1 MNKKI
6 TDAIREVFG
15 AMDSSDFCGCYE
27 GDLDDQ
33 YWDGVD
39 KFLKKLEGK
48 MNEEAIEAA
57 SRLLARVAE
66 DTEMAGLSDTG
77 FKQSLSNAINGL
89 VELL

>member
-1 MNKKI
+1 VGNPENRSSV
-6 TDAIREVFG
+6 REECK
-15 AMDSSDFCGCYE
+15 MTS
-27 GDLDDQ
+27 
-33 YWDGVD
+33 
-39 KFLKKLEGK
+39 LES
-48 MNEEAIEAA
+48 IEAA

>member
-1 MNKKI
+1 M
-6 TDAIREVFG
+6 T
-15 AMDSSDFCGCYE
+15 S
-27 GDLDDQ
+27 
-33 YWDGVD
+33 
-39 KFLKKLEGK
+39 LES
-48 MNEEAIEAA
+48 IEAA